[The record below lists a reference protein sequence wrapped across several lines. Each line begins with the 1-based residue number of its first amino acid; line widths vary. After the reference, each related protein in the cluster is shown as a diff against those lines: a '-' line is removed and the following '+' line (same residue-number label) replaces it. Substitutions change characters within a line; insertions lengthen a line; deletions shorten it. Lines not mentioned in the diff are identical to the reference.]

1 MTVLYEDNDIIVCIK
16 PRGVLSQGD
25 DKGRENMLSLLGG
38 DVFPVHRLDRETE
51 GVMVFAKTQKAAA
64 AMSSLVQSHEQ
75 FRKEY
80 LAVLEG
86 VPEQKAGELCDLLFH
101 DVAKNKTYVAS
112 KMRRGVKQAKLS
124 YEVIDVAENGQ
135 GTPRCLVRVRLYTGR
150 THQIRVQFAS
160 RRLPLVGDRK
170 YGGSKDDGGLA
181 LYAHSLGFCHPVTG
195 KELYF
200 EAYPEALGVFGLFSC
215 MKEQNMPKI

>member
-1 MTVLYEDNDIIVCIK
+1 MTVLYEDHDIIVCIK

-38 DVFPVHRLDRETE
+38 VFPVHRLDRETE
-51 GVMVFAKTQKAAA
+51 GVMVFAKNQKAAA
-64 AMSSLVQSHEQ
+64 AMSSLVQSHERFQ
-75 FRKEY
+75 KEY

-86 VPEQKAGELCDLLFH
+86 VPEQRSGELCDLLFH
-101 DVAKNKTYVAS
+101 DAVKNKTYVAS

-124 YEVIDVAENGQ
+124 YEMIEVAKNGQ
-135 GTPRCLVRVRLYTGR
+135 GTPRCLVRVRLHTGR

-170 YGGSKDDGGLA
+170 YGGSKGESGLA
-181 LYAHSLGFCHPVTG
+181 LYAYRLGFCHPITG
-195 KELYF
+195 KELCF
-200 EAYPEALGVFGLFSC
+200 ETYPEALGVFAHFSC
-215 MKEQNMPKI
+215 VREKNIPKL